1 MAMLASTT
9 SAAPRTA
16 APSVLARHRLRVVP
30 VRAGGKK
37 KGKGGGGGD
46 ASSSSSPE
54 RVDRLLSRLGYCAR
68 GEAKRWVGAGR
79 VTLDGE
85 PVRRADAKV
94 LASSPSLMI
103 DGEAPEFIHGITAV
117 MHKPAGCV
125 CSHDNREGP
134 SVYDLL
140 PERWRS
146 RNPGVE
152 TVGRLDKDT
161 TGLLLLTD
169 DGALLHRLT
178 SPKKKVAKVY
188 EVVVDADLP
197 LDAPALFASGT
208 LTLTGESKPCRP
220 ATLALDTNDKRRG
233 SLTLVEGKYHQVKRM
248 CNAVGCEVIALHR
261 SSFGRMTLDGLAEG
275 EVRVLTRE
283 ELERWI
289 GPCED
294 AEDAEDEEGGDGL
307 EER

>member
-46 ASSSSSPE
+46 ASSSSPE

-103 DGEAPEFIHGITAV
+103 DGEAPEFIYGITA
-117 MHKPAGCV
+117 
-125 CSHDNREGP
+125 SF
-134 SVYDLL
+134 YDLL

-188 EVVVDADLP
+188 EVIVDADLP

-289 GPCED
+289 GPGED
-294 AEDAEDEEGGDGL
+294 AEDAEDEEVGDGL